1 MGHRGS
7 SRSPAVPCG
16 PASGVGV
23 GGRIGRT
30 AFARQ
35 SPPRRVGPHRRRADS
50 MGSDA

>member
-1 MGHRGS
+1 MGHRGC
-7 SRSPAVPCG
+7 SRNPAVPCG

-35 SPPRRVGPHRRRADS
+35 SPPRRVGPLGRPVDS
-50 MGSDA
+50 MGSEA